1 MVFNGREVKSE
12 YPNLFFTI
20 MNSQSLDSAGW
31 EPEAFTTLMKEG
43 LEDLREDAIIENDR
57 LYNDRLVNHV
67 KNTFAKV
74 KM

>member
-1 MVFNGREVKSE
+1 
-12 YPNLFFTI
+12 

-31 EPEAFTTLMKEG
+31 EPEAFTTLMKKG